1 MFVYTT
7 LIEKKHA
14 DINELSRLIDDYQG
28 WGFHK
33 KNHLEDYLDGNESF
47 EIRLEK
53 ERKNYITM
61 EIYPDREGDKIRSRG
76 KFIRIG
82 IKFYDVLNH
91 RQQTTFQ

>member
-1 MFVYTT
+1 MIIKDGGFTKKIISKTIYTAMKV
-7 LIEKKHA
+7 LKYG
-14 DINELSRLIDDYQG
+14 SR
-28 WGFHK
+28 
-33 KNHLEDYLDGNESF
+33 
-47 EIRLEK
+47 

-61 EIYPDREGDKIRSRG
+61 EIYPDREEDKIRSRG